1 MNFDIRG
8 KTALVCAASKGLG
21 FACAQALAE
30 EGVQLVITAR
40 NIGPL
45 EAAAQALRESGA
57 PKVIAIAGDIT
68 TPAGRNAALAAATE
82 LEYGTAGAFD
92 ILVTNAGG
100 PPPGDFRDWDI
111 ETWQTA
117 LNANML
123 TPIELMKATV
133 DGMIGR
139 RWGRIVN
146 ITSAAVKMPFPGLGL
161 SSGARAGL
169 TGFVAGF
176 ARQVAPQ
183 GVTVNNL
190 LPGTF
195 ETDRLRSNMA
205 ERARKA
211 DQEFTAYTEARQQ
224 TIPAARFGSP
234 DEFGAVCAFLC
245 SRQAA
250 YMTAQNV
257 LVDGGAYPGTF

>member
-8 KTALVCAASKGLG
+8 KTALICAASKGLG

-30 EGVQLVITAR
+30 EGVELVITAR
-40 NIGPL
+40 SSGPL
-45 EAAAQALRESGA
+45 AAAAQALRESGA
-57 PKVIAIAGDIT
+57 PKVVAVAGDIT
-68 TPAGRNAALAAATE
+68 TPEGRSAALAAASE
-82 LEYGTAGAFD
+82 LSYGAAGAFD

-111 ETWQTA
+111 EIWQAA

-133 DGMIGR
+133 DGMIDR
-139 RWGRIVN
+139 QWGRIVN
-146 ITSAAVKMPFPGLGL
+146 ITSAAVKIPFPGLGL

-169 TGFVAGF
+169 TGFVSGF
-176 ARQVAPQ
+176 ARQVAPH

-205 ERARKA
+205 ARAEKA
-211 DQEFTAYTEARQQ
+211 DQELTAYTQ
-224 TIPAARFGSP
+224 TRLQGIPAARFGRP

-245 SRQAA
+245 SQQAA